1 MIQCRI
7 CGCKFDEKNVK
18 PCGCSCAFGGCHGNN
33 VRCPNCGCG
42 GNNVLCPNCG
52 YEVRLPRTNIP
63 KKPKKEEEMGFMG
76 KLMSKLRM
84 GN

>member
-33 VRCPNCGCG
+33 DRCPNCGYDMPRPKEFKKT
-42 GNNVLCPNCG
+42 NNENFNFSVMD
-52 YEVRLPRTNIP
+52 RI
-63 KKPKKEEEMGFMG
+63 KSFF
-76 KLMSKLRM
+76 
-84 GN
+84 

>member
-33 VRCPNCGCG
+33 VRCPNCGYDMP
-42 GNNVLCPNCG
+42 LS
-52 YEVRLPRTNIP
+52 LIHI
-63 KKPKKEEEMGFMG
+63 
-76 KLMSKLRM
+76 
-84 GN
+84 